1 MPFRSVRPQV
11 DDVAPQVSVAAQ
23 EAKDHPLPTFWGRLL
38 RNPLLQRFSV
48 PILLVLLWQLVYALP
63 GMTGELVPSPS
74 RVMVALRE
82 WAVGE
87 PGAVATPFNGTML
100 ESIGVSAWRVLIG
113 YLIAV
118 GFGVSLGILIG
129 WILLA
134 ENLLD
139 PLVQLLRP
147 IPITAWVPLAIAIY
161 GLRDSAAYFLI
172 ALGSFFPIVLNSA
185 AGARGTPRNLV
196 RAALMLGTGRRE
208 LLFRVVLPAALPSV
222 FTGLRL
228 GIGIAWIL
236 VIVAEMLAVRSGI
249 GYVLWT
255 AYNIFRMDFIL
266 AMMVTTGVLGFC
278 SDRIVVWIGNR
289 LLRWSKGL

>member
-1 MPFRSVRPQV
+1 MAEVGPQ
-11 DDVAPQVSVAAQ
+11 ATVAAG
-23 EAKDHPLPTFWGRLL
+23 EAGPRPMPPLWRRTL
-38 RNPLLQRFSV
+38 RSSVVQRFSV
-48 PILLVLLWQLVYALP
+48 PILFVIVWQLAYLLP
-63 GMTGELVPSPS
+63 GMTGELIPSP
-74 RVMVALRE
+74 VKVIEALRE

-87 PGAVATPFNGTML
+87 PGAVATPFNGTMA
-100 ESIGVSAWRVLIG
+100 ESVGVSAWRVLIG

-118 GFGVSLGILIG
+118 AFGVSIGILIG
-129 WILLA
+129 WILLV
-134 ENLLD
+134 ENLVD

-172 ALGSFFPIVLNSA
+172 ALGSFFPVVLNSA
-185 AGARGTPRNLV
+185 AGARGTPKNLV
-196 RAALMLGTGRRE
+196 RAALMLGTSRRE

-255 AYNIFRMDFIL
+255 AYNIFRMDFII

-278 SDRIVVWIGNR
+278 SDRIVIWIGNR

>member
-1 MPFRSVRPQV
+1 M
-11 DDVAPQVSVAAQ
+11 
-23 EAKDHPLPTFWGRLL
+23 
-38 RNPLLQRFSV
+38 
-48 PILLVLLWQLVYALP
+48 PILLVIIWQLVYLLP
-63 GMTGELVPSPS
+63 GMTGELVSSPLQ
-74 RVMVALRE
+74 VVAALQE

-87 PGAVATPFNGTML
+87 PSAVATPFNGTMA
-100 ESIGVSAWRVLIG
+100 ESIAVSAWRVLIG

-118 GFGVSLGILIG
+118 GLAVPIGILIG

-147 IPITAWVPLAIAIY
+147 IPITAWVPLSIAIY

-172 ALGSFFPIVLNSA
+172 ALGTFFPIVLNSA
-185 AGARGTPRNLV
+185 AGARGTPKSLV

-208 LLFRVVLPAALPSV
+208 LLFRVVLPSALPSV

-255 AYNIFRMDFIL
+255 AYNLFRMDFII

-278 SDRIVVWIGNR
+278 SDWIVLWIGNR
-289 LLRWSKGL
+289 FLRWSKGL